1 MQKLIVAL
9 FGLLLA
15 ACSSSPPETPPTRV
29 VIWLHA
35 APNLNPSA
43 AGPDR
48 VKTLASS
55 LL

>member
-43 AGPDR
+43 AGQAAPLR
-48 VKTLASS
+48 PAAAS
-55 LL
+55 

>member
-1 MQKLIVAL
+1 MKLHEL
-9 FGLLLA
+9 REKRTA
-15 ACSSSPPETPPTRV
+15 AVEGMRKLVDT
-29 VIWLHA
+29 A
-35 APNLNPSA
+35 SA